1 MATDE
6 NATAQSG
13 GGPERKDDNRWGPI
27 GWLYRR
33 YKDYDKWS
41 GRWDWLNW
49 LVEMWKTHTAVSVAA
64 TSTAAV
70 TVAGG
75 VIIADPELRE
85 RYLPFLAPEKPAVVE
100 TVAATPPPPPAEPV
114 AQTVATES
122 WGSSLIFPIEGRDTA
137 GRRAAFDI
145 AVLPGD
151 LTWARKSSSELE
163 QGGAIIAEADVPGR
177 IFSPELRAG
186 LARSQAYMA
195 VGLASQEG
203 RQEEEAQRA
212 DRRSQ
217 TAAGWL
223 VAVVE
228 AGRPVWTLNLGQYK
242 GGCKA
247 VEGGMSNTA
256 WQRPVIVVGVRPD
269 AADVKLDE
277 AFADAMSGKSNL
289 PSRECYT
296 NFDLKQ
302 FR

>member
-1 MATDE
+1 MASGE
-6 NATAQSG
+6 NASAQG
-13 GGPERKDDNRWGPI
+13 GGPERKGRDRWGPI

-33 YKDYDKWS
+33 WQTYDKWS

-70 TVAGG
+70 TVVGG
-75 VIIADPELRE
+75 VVIADPELRE
-85 RYLPFLAPEKPAVVE
+85 RYLPFLAPEKPPVVE
-100 TVAATPPPPPAEPV
+100 TVAATPPPPPPTEPV
-114 AQTVATES
+114 VQTVATES
-122 WGSSLIFPIEGRDTA
+122 WGSSLIFPIEGRDNA

-145 AVLPGD
+145 AVLPSD
-151 LTWARKSSSELE
+151 LTWARKSSSELG
-163 QGGAIIAEADVPGR
+163 QNGTIIAQGDVPAR
-177 IFSPELRAG
+177 IFSAELRAG
-186 LARSQAYMA
+186 LARSQGYMA

-203 RQEEEAQRA
+203 RQEEETQRA

-228 AGRPVWTLNLGQYK
+228 PGRPVWTLNLGQYK

-247 VEGGMSNTA
+247 AEGGMPNTA

-269 AADVKLDE
+269 GADVKLDE
-277 AFADAMSGKSNL
+277 AFADAMSGKTNL

>member
-1 MATDE
+1 MTSGE
-6 NATAQSG
+6 NVPAGDA
-13 GGPERKDDNRWGPI
+13 PERKDEDRWGPI
-27 GWLYRR
+27 GWVYRR
-33 YKDYDKWS
+33 YQDYDKWS
-41 GRWDWLNW
+41 GRWDWLSW

-75 VIIADPELRE
+75 IIVADPELRE
-85 RYLPFLAPEKPAVVE
+85 RYLPFLAPEKPPAVQ
-100 TVAATPPPPPAEPV
+100 TVAAIPPAPPPPAEPV

-122 WGSSLIFPIEGRDTA
+122 WGSSLIFPIEGRDAT

-145 AVLPGD
+145 AVLPSD

-163 QGGAIIAEADVPGR
+163 QNGGIIAKADVPAR
-177 IFSPELRAG
+177 IFSGELRTG
-186 LARSQAYMA
+186 LSRSQAYMA

-203 RQEEEAQRA
+203 RQDEEAQRA

-223 VAVVE
+223 ASVVE
-228 AGRPVWTLNLGQYK
+228 AERPIWTLNLGQYK

-247 VEGGMSNTA
+247 AESGLAGTA
-256 WQRPVIVVGVRPD
+256 WQRPVIVVGIRPD
-269 AADVKLDE
+269 AADVRLDE

-296 NFDLKQ
+296 NFDLKR